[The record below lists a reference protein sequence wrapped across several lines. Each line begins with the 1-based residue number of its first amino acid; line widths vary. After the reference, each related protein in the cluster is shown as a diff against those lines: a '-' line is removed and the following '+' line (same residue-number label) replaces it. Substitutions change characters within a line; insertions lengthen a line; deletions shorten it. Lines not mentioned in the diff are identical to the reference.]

1 MSQLVLKHPDL
12 KHEDLKFNTV
22 EVHAGEPRDMY
33 GALIPPIYQ
42 TSTFYFDSMAPA
54 V

>member
-33 GALIPPIYQ
+33 GAP
-42 TSTFYFDSMAPA
+42 DPA
-54 V
+54 HLPDVHILF

>member
-33 GALIPPIYQ
+33 GALIPPI
-42 TSTFYFDSMAPA
+42 TRRPHSILIPRTMR
-54 V
+54 